1 MSKEIIINVT
11 GEHSRI
17 AIVEDGELVELYIE
31 NPDNVRT
38 IGDIHLG
45 RVRRILPGI
54 KAAFVDI
61 GQKQDAFLHFSDLSD
76 NLPDLLELSD
86 GKVGDQL
93 KKHLAKA
100 PKAPEDGELDL
111 ELETPQEQRAAR
123 RRRDIKRTHGR
134 GRRGRGQ
141 QNDTKEQGEAQ
152 SPEAAAEAPSQT
164 PKHETKDSKRD
175 ASRRSSSGKRQS
187 EREPSEAKSHAK
199 PEASAADTDETDS
212 REERAAMSRS
222 RRSQPPATDDVPGQ
236 SPSII
241 PPDAVADPPSAEAPA
256 QEAEQQEREQQN
268 QEQERPKRRRG
279 SRGGRNRGGRNRN
292 RSRDADQPDSEN
304 APASAD
310 ANDSDNPDAAPAE
323 PTREGRSKSSR
334 SGRGRGRGRSST
346 DDSSSREAR
355 TSDDPHKRDDERGES
370 DARAKKSKRSS
381 GRSTDAND
389 SDKADRKPEKAEAT
403 SEPAAAK
410 PSVPSSRFVIDLTS
424 KPGRADRRAREE
436 EEEEEEEEKRSSSR
450 RRRGGRRRGGRSR
463 GGSKASGSNSNGSD
477 GSADGKDDS
486 EKKSGRGRSRSSS
499 RSGGRSSGRSS
510 SGRSGGRGDRQGG
523 GRGNGS
529 GGARPE
535 TYLKQDQKLIVKI
548 TKEPI
553 SAKGPRVST
562 DVSLAGRF
570 LVLIP
575 QADYVAVSKKIE
587 SSKERRRLRA
597 LARSLLPENFGLI
610 VRTVAENR
618 DAKALD
624 TDLRLLLQKWHKI
637 EDQLRKKPDPP
648 KALHED
654 VNMVSSIIRDLFSE
668 DYDRIVVDDP
678 KVHRNVKNYVQAVA
692 PQMAPLVKLHDGK
705 EHVFR
710 KYKIDGE
717 VRAAFESRV
726 NLPGGGYLFIEHTE
740 AMHVVDV
747 NSGRAGRGLS
757 QEQNSLRVNVESAK
771 MIAKQ
776 LRLRDLGGII
786 CVDFID
792 MRSES
797 ARKKV
802 YDELKKEF
810 RKDRAVTK
818 LLPMSDFGVV
828 QITRQRLRPSIT
840 TTTNVDD
847 LPPAPTEHDAPTAH
861 IEVEDEPRTEAR
873 TGPQPTTAE
882 IIEELERW
890 LETYRDE
897 VQDQH
902 RKRPILIKLHPLL
915 AAYLNRGLPSTL
927 TRWRFRTRLKLK
939 LDVAEDADPLSFA
952 VRDEKSGKNLT
963 KKYDPDRREDE

>member
-31 NPDNVRT
+31 NPENVRT
-38 IGDIHLG
+38 IGDIYLG

-86 GKVGDQL
+86 GKVADHL

-100 PKAPEDGELDL
+100 PKLPEDGESDL

-123 RRRDIKRTHGR
+123 RRRDLKRTHSR
-134 GRRGRGQ
+134 NRRGRGQ
-141 QNDTKEQGEAQ
+141 KKAADAENDPKQD
-152 SPEAAAEAPSQT
+152 AAEE
-164 PKHETKDSKRD
+164 PKSKSSRQQSGGRGKQKSGRAESKSSND
-175 ASRRSSSGKRQS
+175 ASSDNSSNGEKQGGNQRSS
-187 EREPSEAKSHAK
+187 
-199 PEASAADTDETDS
+199 AARSRPQPPVTDE
-212 REERAAMSRS
+212 
-222 RRSQPPATDDVPGQ
+222 VPEQ
-236 SPSII
+236 SPSIL
-241 PPDAVADPPSAEAPA
+241 PADAVAPPPGTETGATEPEASD
-256 QEAEQQEREQQN
+256 EQQQK
-268 QEQERPKRRRG
+268 PKRRRG
-279 SRGGRNRGGRNRN
+279 NRG
-292 RSRDADQPDSEN
+292 
-304 APASAD
+304 
-310 ANDSDNPDAAPAE
+310 
-323 PTREGRSKSSR
+323 
-334 SGRGRGRGRSST
+334 GRGRGRSRSRQT
-346 DDSSSREAR
+346 EQSKDETPSEQTEARADDAPKDEASADDKPKQSRSGRSRGKGRRSSSQRNNDTAPDENTQATQASEKTEDAAQPEAR
-355 TSDDPHKRDDERGES
+355 TERKQ
-370 DARAKKSKRSS
+370 KKSKKSR
-381 GRSTDAND
+381 GRSA
-389 SDKADRKPEKAEAT
+389 KADADTTDRQPEKPETQSAPAVESKPKREA
-403 SEPAAAK
+403 
-410 PSVPSSRFVIDLTS
+410 SVPSSRFVIDLTS
-424 KPGRADRRAREE
+424 KPNRPKREE
-436 EEEEEEEEKRSSSR
+436 EEEEEEKKSSSR
-450 RRRGGRRRGGRSR
+450 SRRGGRSR
-463 GGSKASGSNSNGSD
+463 RRGGRNRRRSSDASGSNDRKSEKNDSNG
-477 GSADGKDDS
+477 GA
-486 EKKSGRGRSRSSS
+486 KSGRGRSRSSN
-499 RSGGRSSGRSS
+499 
-510 SGRSGGRGDRQGG
+510 GG
-523 GRGNGS
+523 GRDGGNRSGSSGNGP
-529 GGARPE
+529 RPE
-535 TYLKQDQKLIVKI
+535 TFLKQDQKLIVKI

-553 SAKGPRVST
+553 SSKGPRVST

-597 LARSLLPENFGLI
+597 LARSLLPEGFGLI

-637 EDQLRKKPDPP
+637 EDKLRKKPNPP
-648 KALHED
+648 APLHED

-668 DYDRIVVDDP
+668 DYDRIVVDDE
-678 KVHRNVKNYVQAVA
+678 KVFKNVKGYVQAVA
-692 PQMAPLVKLHDGK
+692 PQMAPAVKLHESK

-710 KYKIDGE
+710 THKIDGE

-757 QEQNSLRVNVESAK
+757 QEQNALRVNLESARV
-771 MIAKQ
+771 IAKQ

-792 MRSES
+792 MRSDS

-847 LPPAPTEHDAPTAH
+847 LPPATEHDAPTAQV
-861 IEVEDEPRTEAR
+861 EVEDEPHEAR
-873 TGPQPTTAE
+873 SGPQPTTAE
-882 IIEELERW
+882 VIAHLERW
-890 LETYRDE
+890 LDTYRAE

-902 RKRPILIKLHPLL
+902 RKRPILIKIHPLL
-915 AAYLNRGLPSTL
+915 AAYLDRGIPSTL

-939 LDVAEDADPLSFA
+939 LDVAEEADPLSFA

-963 KKYDPDRREDE
+963 KKYDPERRDA